1 MKPKEFT
8 SLIALLEDPDQE
20 VFNAISSKL
29 VNEGLLLIPL
39 LEKAWET
46 SGNELLQSRIEELLH
61 RIQFENT
68 KKNLT
73 SWVRSGGNDLLQ
85 GAVCVAKYH
94 YPDIEYEV
102 IENIIEKIKR
112 KIWHEL
118 NESLTPLEKVK
129 VINHI
134 IYQVCGYRGNTTNF
148 FSPQNHF
155 INQLLETKRGGPVL
169 MAVFYIIIAQRLGLP
184 IYGVSLPRNFLL
196 AYKDKYR
203 ISSDEDEKSVPVH
216 FYINPFNNGVV
227 LGKKEIE
234 QFLEQHKIEKKQ
246 DYFIPCTNRTA
257 VSQLIASLMISFQKT
272 SNPEKINDLKVFLD
286 ILSEKVT

>member
-29 VNEGLLLIPL
+29 VNEGLPLIPL

-68 KKNLT
+68 KKSLT
-73 SWVRSGGNDLLQ
+73 SWVQSGSNDLLE
-85 GAVCVAKYH
+85 GAVSLAKYQ

-102 IENIIEKIKR
+102 VENFIEKIQR

-129 VINHI
+129 VVNHI
-134 IYQVCGYRGNTTNF
+134 VYDVYGYKGNTTNF

-203 ISSDEDEKSVPVH
+203 MVSAEDEKTAPVH

-227 LGKKEIE
+227 LGRKEIE
-234 QFLEQHKIEKKQ
+234 QFLDQNKIEHKQ
-246 DYFIPCTNRTA
+246 EYFIPCTNRTT
-257 VSQLIASLMISFQKT
+257 VSQLVASLMVSFQKT
-272 SNPEKINDLKVFLD
+272 NSHEKVNDLKVFLD
-286 ILSEKVT
+286 ILSEKAT